1 MTAKT
6 THDTT
11 LLITF
16 PHLHPDAGRAAGT
29 DQGAL
34 TFDPGVQDE
43 PPPCTWRP
51 ADLPLSPAMARA
63 FLRESDRFALEHG
76 RGKAKLS
83 ARALAGDDFYAQT
96 SLAIR
101 SRLTSQAGQP
111 PPDAA
116 QAVQAQQVLLLAWQL
131 EQQFLEMRE
140 MQRRIDAN
148 LGELGRILDPEEEG
162 EGDRLPTADPLLWE
176 DESLG
181 LPWRTIVEALL
192 LFTPAEAVL
201 TTSDRTVLDALGDL
215 DPGFEIHPDGLPEDL
230 AAAMRHG
237 RARLFRAPGWRL
249 AGRSRTPA
257 DKPWLEAFRT
267 VLLTPS
273 PAASSDAAAT

>member
-1 MTAKT
+1 MTTKT
-6 THDTT
+6 TQGTV

-16 PHLHPDAGRAAGT
+16 PHLHPDAGRTGT
-29 DQGAL
+29 DQGVL
-34 TFDPGVQDE
+34 SFDPGMQDE
-43 PPPCTWRP
+43 PPPCAWRP

-76 RGKAKLS
+76 RDKAKLS
-83 ARALAGDDFYAQT
+83 ARALVGDDFYAQT

-131 EQQFLEMRE
+131 EQQFLEMRD
-140 MQRRIDAN
+140 MQRRIDAD
-148 LGELGRILDPEEEG
+148 LDELGRILDPEG
-162 EGDRLPTADPLLWE
+162 EAGDRLSAADPLLWE

-181 LPWRTIVEALL
+181 LPWRTILEALL

-201 TTSDRTVLDALGDL
+201 STSDRTVLDALGDL
-215 DPGFEIHPDGLPEDL
+215 DPGFEIHPDGFPEDL
-230 AAAMRHG
+230 AAAVRHG
-237 RARLFRAPGWRL
+237 RVRLFRAPGWRL
-249 AGRSRTPA
+249 AGRTRPAA

-267 VLLTPS
+267 VLLAPP
-273 PAASSDAAAT
+273 PAASSDAAAP